1 MKQLFKRIFQII
13 IGISLLLLISG
24 FVITY
29 FFSEKVENKV
39 VSQIQEQITTE
50 LQLGDV
56 AFSLYEKFPSASVKI
71 NNLLAFEKEGFDNDT
86 LFYAKTTYIEL
97 SIFDIIL
104 NKIDIKSV
112 VVSEGTISIK
122 YDADNNP
129 NFAIFKV
136 NENKKNKLSLKDL
149 LLINTKVNYQNNNI
163 DIAWHTAQAI
173 LVFQGGDLA
182 INAKLFS
189 EQLKV
194 NNRDYLNEKN
204 LKLLTNLSFR
214 KDSIFIQKGS
224 IIYIEDV
231 KIDVSGSVFQGNLVD
246 INFSCETQELL
257 AVMEHTPEHLKS
269 IYNSFIANGNL
280 SCSGNIKG
288 LVGKTSNPALKMSC
302 QITSGY
308 FKLKSRPFV
317 LKNASL
323 NWIITNGE
331 DRNFKQTKIEI
342 TQFDAKTENGFIKG
356 DFTIQ
361 NLNKYYLTANL
372 SSSWDLAEINHYF
385 EDSPFFNLQGN
396 LLANTQYSG
405 YISFDSKFKKHFIKA
420 QHTSSTIFKNVSFK
434 YKNFPLAF
442 NFQSA
447 ECKFKN
453 NITEVKNSAFTI
465 ADSDLSFNGN
475 ITDLIAYI
483 LQKKEK
489 INVDGT
495 LNSTYIKFDELF
507 TLKDF
512 SQTDGGSTGT
522 MPNWISADLNT
533 NITTFSY
540 NDFIASDISGE
551 IAFKNKTL
559 TGQNMRLNSLNG
571 NIVGNFKF
579 YELTNKK
586 LTLFCQLN
594 LNELNI
600 RNAFLAFDNF
610 KQDFITA
617 EHIKGIG
624 TAEIQMQATWN
635 PGFIFDKD
643 ELKLKSHL
651 IIEKGELI
659 QFKPLESLSDYI
671 SLDDLKTVQ
680 FSTLENTIEIDNS
693 VITIPTMEIKSS
705 ALSVFIS
712 GTHTFEQEIDY
723 RIKLLLSELM
733 STKFR
738 KKNTQ
743 IKKSEFGEVEENGK
757 IFNTIYFKMTGNSDD
772 PNISFDGIRFRE
784 DVQKGIKKEKV
795 NITNIIKED
804 ILLTKEQEK
813 KEQGQDVII
822 EWDDE

>member
-13 IGISLLLLISG
+13 LGISLLLLISG

-39 VSQIQEQITTE
+39 VGQIQEQMTTE

-56 AFSLYEKFPSASVKI
+56 TFSLYEKFPFASVKI
-71 NNLLAFEKEGFDNDT
+71 DNLLAFEKEGFDNDT

-104 NKIDIKSV
+104 NKIDIKKV
-112 VVSEGTISIK
+112 VVSEGEINIK
-122 YDADNNP
+122 YNADNNP
-129 NFAIFKV
+129 NFAIFKA
-136 NENKKNKLSLKDL
+136 NENSKNKLSLKDL
-149 LLINTKVNYQNNNI
+149 LLINTRVNYQNNSI
-163 DIAWHTAQAI
+163 DIDWHTTQAI
-173 LVFQGGDLA
+173 LVFQGSDLA

-189 EQLKV
+189 KQLKV
-194 NNRDYLNEKN
+194 NNRDYLNEKI

-224 IIYIEDV
+224 IIYIEGV
-231 KIDVSGSVFQGNLVD
+231 KIDLSGSVFNSNTVD
-246 INFSCETQELL
+246 LNFSCETQELL

-269 IYNSFIANGNL
+269 IYNSFIANGKL
-280 SCSGNIKG
+280 SCIGNIKG

-302 QITSGY
+302 QITGGH

-317 LKNASL
+317 LKNVSL
-323 NWIITNGE
+323 NGEITNGE
-331 DRNFKQTKIEI
+331 ERNFKQTKIGI

-405 YISFDSKFKKHFIKA
+405 YISFDSKFKKHFLKA
-420 QHTSSTIFKNVSFK
+420 QHTSATIFKNASFK

-465 ADSDLSFNGN
+465 EDSDLSFNGN
-475 ITDLIAYI
+475 ISDLIPYI
-483 LQKKEK
+483 LNNKTE
-489 INVDGT
+489 INIEGN
-495 LNSTYIKFDELF
+495 LNSTYIKFDEFL
-507 TLKDF
+507 TLKDL
-512 SQTDGGSTGT
+512 SEGKGSGT
-522 MPNWISADLNT
+522 MPTWINANLNT
-533 NITTFSY
+533 NIKTFSFD
-540 NDFIASDISGE
+540 DFIATNVRGILNY
-551 IAFKNKTL
+551 KNLSL
-559 TGQNMRLNSLNG
+559 TGVNMQLNTFNG
-571 NIVGNFKF
+571 SVIGNFKF
-579 YELTNKK
+579 YESANNKLK
-586 LTLFCQLN
+586 LFSQLN
-594 LNELNI
+594 LTRLNI

-617 EHIKGIG
+617 AHIKGIG

-635 PGFIFDKD
+635 PGFIFDED

-659 QFKPLESLSDYI
+659 RFKPLESLSDYV
-671 SLDDLKTVQ
+671 SLDDLKEVK

-712 GTHTFEQEIDY
+712 GTHTFEQEINY
-723 RIKLLLSELM
+723 RIKLLLSELV

-738 KKNTQ
+738 KRNTQ
-743 IKKSEFGEVEENGK
+743 IKENEFGEVKENGK
-757 IFNTIYFKMTGNSDD
+757 IFNTIYFKMTGNSDNPD
-772 PNISFDGIRFRE
+772 ISFDGIRFRE
-784 DVQKGIKKEKV
+784 DVQKGISKEKET
-795 NITNIIKED
+795 ITNIIKED
-804 ILLTKEQEK
+804 ILQTKEQEK
-813 KEQGQDVII
+813 QEQGQDVII